1 MNPLKNYKLLDGTTR
16 QYHEGNQPEGAYE
29 VAVAGGWETPESRAA
44 KAPAKTAAKRRT
56 SRKQAPK
63 DGE

>member
-1 MNPLKNYKLLDGTTR
+1 MNMLKNYILPDGTQR
-16 QYHEGNQPEGAYE
+16 QYREGEQPAGAYE
-29 VAVAGGWETPESRAA
+29 VAIAGGWETPESRAA

-56 SRKQAPK
+56 TRKAAPK